1 MFSLFKKVYSVV
13 VPTDSNN
20 SVRDL
25 QAQLNEK
32 LAKLDDEEERDENE
46 DDVKTNDTKDHKIDH
61 NMCFK
66 KNGKKLLLNL

>member
-13 VPTDSNN
+13 APSDTNN

-32 LAKLDDEEERDENE
+32 LAALDDEEDKDENDE
-46 DDVKTNDTKDHKIDH
+46 ADVKVNETKDQKVDM

-66 KNGKKLLLNL
+66 KNGKIVF